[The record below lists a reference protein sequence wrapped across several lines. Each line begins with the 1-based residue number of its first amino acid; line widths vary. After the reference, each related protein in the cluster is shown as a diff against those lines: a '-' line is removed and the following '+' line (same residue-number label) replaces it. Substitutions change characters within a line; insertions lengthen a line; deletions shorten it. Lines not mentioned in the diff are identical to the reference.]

1 MTCWAQPRR
10 NIPAGGF
17 LNPYSLPSPG
27 LSGGPRVVPVSSY
40 GRGLRFSSSRDL
52 TGLLVVISHET
63 AAGCLFVGALD
74 APAFYRFGGP
84 CGTGS
89 SVCSISSGFGLSI
102 NNEPLR

>member
-1 MTCWAQPRR
+1 
-10 NIPAGGF
+10 
-17 LNPYSLPSPG
+17 
-27 LSGGPRVVPVSSY
+27 LSGISRVVPVSSY
-40 GRGLRFSSSRDL
+40 RRGLWFSSSHRL
-52 TGLLVVISHET
+52 AGLLVVISRET

-102 NNEPLR
+102 NKPLAWRRQTLVRLTSHVIL